1 MSSTEVFQR
10 AVVPAL
16 QVEHPIASVT
26 ASTSDPSIG
35 EECWKVDLD
44 TVVGE
49 DARTLNLKATRILP
63 ETVAVTWEVHRLR
76 EILPTTSRVPDY
88 SEKPITQKRLSHM

>member
-1 MSSTEVFQR
+1 
-10 AVVPAL
+10 
-16 QVEHPIASVT
+16 
-26 ASTSDPSIG
+26 
-35 EECWKVDLD
+35 
-44 TVVGE
+44 VGE

>member
-35 EECWKVDLD
+35 EEC
-44 TVVGE
+44 
-49 DARTLNLKATRILP
+49 
-63 ETVAVTWEVHRLR
+63 
-76 EILPTTSRVPDY
+76 
-88 SEKPITQKRLSHM
+88 